1 MRQKVDDE
9 IFSKCSRLQIKILD
23 LLTVSNLASDEDV
36 ESIIDTLE
44 NLRAVDNIYDKVKE
58 NIESLTEASVN
69 SNKVETAEY
78 EFDIKPSI
86 WDEEITPPPL
96 IDDDYNEVPQK
107 MEEGMYTVIKFTNK
121 MYGCHKSVLCT

>member
-1 MRQKVDDE
+1 MDDE

-69 SNKVETAEY
+69 SNKVESAEL
-78 EFDIKPSI
+78 EFDINTQ
-86 WDEEITPPPL
+86 EA
-96 IDDDYNEVPQK
+96 
-107 MEEGMYTVIKFTNK
+107 
-121 MYGCHKSVLCT
+121 SVLF